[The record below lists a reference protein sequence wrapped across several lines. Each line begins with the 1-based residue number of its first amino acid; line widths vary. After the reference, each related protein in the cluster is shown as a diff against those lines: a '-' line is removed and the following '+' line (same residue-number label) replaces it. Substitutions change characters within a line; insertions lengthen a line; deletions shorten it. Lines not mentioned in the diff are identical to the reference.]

1 MLSQS
6 NVFILLILVK
16 HSTLIWYVLAA
27 DDSVNFKQSN
37 ATITTQLQQTEN
49 QNDLHRIGESQ
60 FNLTSTAPL
69 PLTILPSLSSSL
81 ASNTIGFGGQEY
93 QSDSAQSI
101 DSTGRLP
108 EFPQRSDAIY
118 FVVAV
123 AGGAKAWGRMLARTL
138 IDMGAPFASPQGPP
152 LRPLYVDLPENGR

>member
-16 HSTLIWYVLAA
+16 HSTLICYVLAA
-27 DDSVNFKQSN
+27 DESVNLIENN
-37 ATITTQLQQTEN
+37 ATVTTLLHQTEEN
-49 QNDLHRIGESQ
+49 HNI
-60 FNLTSTAPL
+60 L
-69 PLTILPSLSSSL
+69 PLLSSSSSTV
-81 ASNTIGFGGQEY
+81 AAAADKIAFDGPEY
-93 QSDSAQSI
+93 QADSAQSI

-108 EFPQRSDAIY
+108 EFPQRSDAVY

-138 IDMGAPFASPQGPP
+138 IDIGAPFASPQGPQ